1 MKKIISTLALAAA
14 LLVPL
19 ACSEREQVTTGE
31 QTNAPAVQQNKEP
44 EELGRIG
51 ARIAKEPKK
60 ADEIIADAGMT
71 REQFE
76 ATIRQIS
83 ANPEQSREYAR
94 GYEEETSRQGV

>member
-1 MKKIISTLALAAA
+1 MKKTISTLALAAA

-19 ACSEREQVTTGE
+19 ACSEREQTTTVG
-31 QTNAPAVQQNKEP
+31 QTNAPAVQQGKNP

-60 ADEIIADAGMT
+60 ADEIITDAGMT

-94 GYEEETSRQGV
+94 GYEAETTRQGV

>member
-1 MKKIISTLALAAA
+1 MKKTMSTLVLAAA

-19 ACSEREQVTTGE
+19 ACSEREQTTTAQ
-31 QTNAPAVQQNKEP
+31 QTNAPAMQQNAEP

-60 ADEIIADAGMT
+60 ADQIIAAAGMT

-83 ANPEQSREYAR
+83 ASPEQSREYAR
-94 GYEEETSRQGV
+94 GYEEETARIGG